1 MSSIGTP
8 ELERS
13 ETKLCRN
20 SRGVHS
26 EAFKPAAAATVR
38 NARRTFA
45 ASSSVPY
52 RVANTRSLPTHCSPI
67 RIRWASW
74 LCRCARSASTQ
85 SAGSSNVRRDR
96 FVFVSPPALTDRH
109 S

>member
-8 ELERS
+8 ELESS

-26 EAFKPAAAATVR
+26 ESLQSGCSRQGPEGTPHIGRVELGAVASGEHQIVVNPPLPHPNPLAQLALSVFAERVDAE
-38 NARRTFA
+38 RRQ
-45 ASSSVPY
+45 V
-52 RVANTRSLPTHCSPI
+52 
-67 RIRWASW
+67 
-74 LCRCARSASTQ
+74 Q
-85 SAGSSNVRRDR
+85 GSAGSL
-96 FVFVSPPALTDRH
+96 VFVSPPARTDRH

>member
-8 ELERS
+8 ELESS

-26 EAFKPAAAATVR
+26 EASKPAAAATDR

-52 RVANTRSLPTHCSPI
+52 RVANTRSLSTHRSPI

-74 LCRCARSASTQ
+74 RCRCSRSASTQ
-85 SAGSSNVRRDR
+85 SAGSSKVRRDR
-96 FVFVSPPALTDRH
+96 FVFVSPLARTDRQ

>member
-38 NARRTFA
+38 NDPSLADAAAR
-45 ASSSVPY
+45 P
-52 RVANTRSLPTHCSPI
+52 
-67 RIRWASW
+67 
-74 LCRCARSASTQ
+74 Q
-85 SAGSSNVRRDR
+85 AGS
-96 FVFVSPPALTDRH
+96 A
-109 S
+109 